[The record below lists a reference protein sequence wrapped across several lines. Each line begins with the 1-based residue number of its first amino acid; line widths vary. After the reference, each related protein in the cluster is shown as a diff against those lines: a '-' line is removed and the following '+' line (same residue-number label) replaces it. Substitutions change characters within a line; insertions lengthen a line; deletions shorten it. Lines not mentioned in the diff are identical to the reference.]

1 MFMSVPS
8 ASPRIHF
15 LLVMIFVLVSQF
27 LPAQEAAKPKE
38 PDDPTA
44 DKIVQDAVQAISDH
58 YLHVQANP
66 LWNIAEDALL
76 KRQYHNS
83 AEAFQAIQQQ
93 LPGLEDSELNLL
105 TPAQITA
112 IQAEATGQ
120 SMGLGLAD
128 FCIDLQ
134 VGTGRA
140 RVVTPLA
147 GSPAMVKGIEPRD
160 VIVTINDKQT
170 SEMNHEQVAD
180 ALRSAAPGGTR
191 LEIERGDKTLHFTL
205 EASGEK
211 LQPLRSEV
219 KRVGGKSI
227 GYIRVT
233 MFVPELGALA
243 RDAVSKLEQG
253 GVDGYVLDLRNNPGG
268 FLNSARALAGVFM
281 TGSMGFRVDSK
292 KKKEPIEATGTPL
305 TKKLLAIIVNEGTA
319 SASEILSSGLQGSHR
334 AQLVGTSTYG
344 RGQAQIF
351 FPVAEGYGIQIP
363 SVLFL
368 TLDGQSYKGKGIS
381 PDIEVKQPQLQENQL
396 AGSLDKQFLRAVQ
409 SLTTDQH

>member
-8 ASPRIHF
+8 ASPKIHF
-15 LLVMIFVLVSQF
+15 LLALIFVAVSQI

-38 PDDPTA
+38 PDDPAA

-58 YLHVQANP
+58 YLHVQMNP

-105 TPAQITA
+105 TPTQVAA

-147 GSPAMVKGIEPRD
+147 GSPVMMKGIEPRD

-180 ALRSAAPGGTR
+180 ALRAAGPGGTR
-191 LEIERGDKTLHFTL
+191 LEIERGEKTLHFTL
-205 EASGEK
+205 EASAEK
-211 LQPLRSEV
+211 LQPLRYEV
-219 KRVGGKSI
+219 KHVVGKSI

-233 MFVPELGALA
+233 MFVPDLGTLA
-243 RDAVSKLEQG
+243 HDAVSKLEQS

-268 FLNSARALAGVFM
+268 FLNSAKALAGVFM
-281 TGSMGFRVDSK
+281 TGSMGFTVDSK
-292 KKKEPIEATGTPL
+292 KKKEPIEAIGTPL
-305 TKKLLAIIVNEGTA
+305 TKKPLAVVVNEGTA

-334 AQLVGTSTYG
+334 AQLVGASTYG

-351 FPVAEGYGIQIP
+351 FPIAQGYGLQIP

-368 TLDGQSYKGKGIS
+368 TLDGQSYKGKGIA

-396 AGSLDKQFLRAVQ
+396 TGPLDKQFLRAAQ
-409 SLTTDQH
+409 SLTADKH

>member
-1 MFMSVPS
+1 MSMPS
-8 ASPRIHF
+8 PKVHF
-15 LLVMIFVLVSQF
+15 LLVFTVLLASQC

-38 PDDPTA
+38 QDDPA
-44 DKIVQDAVQAISDH
+44 ANKIVQDAVQAISDH

-66 LWNIAEDALL
+66 LWNIAQDELL
-76 KRQYHNS
+76 KRPYHNS

-105 TPAQITA
+105 TPAQIAA

-134 VGTGRA
+134 LGTGRA

-147 GSPAMVKGIEPRD
+147 GSPAMIKGIEPRD
-160 VIVTINDKQT
+160 VIVSINDKQT

-180 ALRSAAPGGTR
+180 ALRTAAPGGTR
-191 LEIERGDKTLHFTL
+191 LEIERGEKTLHFTL
-205 EASGEK
+205 EASTEK
-211 LQPLRSEV
+211 LEPLRYEV
-219 KRVGGKSI
+219 KHVNRKSI

-233 MFVPELGALA
+233 MFVPDLGTLA
-243 RDAVSKLEQG
+243 RDAVSKLEQS

-305 TKKLLAIIVNEGTA
+305 TEKPLAVVVNEGTA

-334 AQLVGTSTYG
+334 AQLVGVRTYG

-368 TLDGQSYKGKGIS
+368 TLGGQSYKGKGIS
-381 PDIEVKQPQLQENQL
+381 PDIEVKQPQLQEHQL
-396 AGSLDKQFLRAVQ
+396 AGPLDKQFLRAVQ
-409 SLTTDQH
+409 VLTPDPAKRD